1 MLLRAW
7 TYTQSRLVREDGA
20 TMVEYGLILAVIA
33 MVAVLGAVAVG
44 AATDTKFDDVKTCID
59 GATAATC

>member
-7 TYTQSRLVREDGA
+7 TYMQSRLVREDGA

-33 MVAVLGAVAVG
+33 VVAVAGAILVG
-44 AATDTKFDDVKTCID
+44 NSTDTKFAGVSGCID
-59 GATAATC
+59 TNGTTC

>member
-7 TYTQSRLVREDGA
+7 TYLQSRLVREDGA

-33 MVAVLGAVAVG
+33 MVAVVGAVAVG
-44 AATDTKFDDVKTCID
+44 ITTDAKFDEVDACI
-59 GATAATC
+59 AANGC